1 MIETGD
7 LLGTRSI
14 YALPIGHSWTS
25 RPGVTLLGDAAHVMS
40 PFSGEGV
47 NLALADAADLAE
59 ALASPDGWAAVSAY
73 EAVLAARAGAAAGG
87 ARAGLEV
94 AISPNG
100 VTGILEHYRER
111 EAQSGK
117 S

>member
-14 YALPIGHSWTS
+14 YALPIGHSWPS
-25 RPGVTLLGDAAHVMS
+25 RPGLTLLGDAAHVMS

-59 ALASPDGWAAVSAY
+59 ALASHEGWRAVSAY
-73 EAVLAARAGAAAGG
+73 EAMLATRAGAAAAG
-87 ARAGLEV
+87 ARAGLET

-100 VTGILEHYRER
+100 VTGILTHYRER
-111 EAQSGK
+111 EARSGRK
-117 S
+117 